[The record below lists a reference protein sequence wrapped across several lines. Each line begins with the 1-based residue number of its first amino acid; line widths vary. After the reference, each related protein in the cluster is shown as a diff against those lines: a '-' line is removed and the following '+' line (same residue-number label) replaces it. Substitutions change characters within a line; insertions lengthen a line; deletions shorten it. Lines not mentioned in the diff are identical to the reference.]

1 MPTDP
6 DTHFTCIHKKAGYIM
21 TRIPLKLQIPT
32 LMKESQIE
40 MKDRV
45 LLRFITTEPASE
57 STRVHQSESR
67 KLQIHQELRSQ
78 SKMLRFVTREQYPEA
93 YVFSSWG

>member
-1 MPTDP
+1 
-6 DTHFTCIHKKAGYIM
+6 M

-57 STRVHQSESR
+57 STR
-67 KLQIHQELRSQ
+67 IH
-78 SKMLRFVTREQYPEA
+78 
-93 YVFSSWG
+93 